1 MKGFKDLTKELS
13 ELKDSMENLTAEIH
27 EVNFTIKE
35 SLKLTSDTMK
45 ELSKNFSKTM
55 ADVIENL
62 SKMKVQMDIKDSILK
77 NLGIDAM
84 LPDFLKKKK

>member
-1 MKGFKDLTKELS
+1 MKGFKDLIKELS

-27 EVNFTIKE
+27 EINFTIKE

-45 ELSKNFSKTM
+45 ELSKTFSKTM
-55 ADVIENL
+55 ADVIKSFSE
-62 SKMKVQMDIKDSILK
+62 MKVQLDIKDTILK